1 MGLSVGID
9 LGSTFSV
16 ISHVNAEGVAEVIPN
31 CEGDRITPSV
41 FAIDESGNNL
51 VGSLAVE
58 YETTNPKNI
67 VRLVKRQMSKGFDK
81 TYVFDESTQMSPIEI
96 SSEILKKLKRDAED
110 YLGDNITEAVITV
123 PAYFNN
129 DQRVATK
136 TAGEL
141 AGLKVLRIINEP
153 TAAALAYG
161 LDKKNES
168 KILVYDL
175 GGGTFDVTILNLSDG
190 CDFHVLS
197 TSGNTNLGG
206 ADFDKSLA
214 KLILDKFNSQYD
226 YNYNQHSLE
235 MLDESQLARLLTA
248 AEKAKK
254 TLSQLEKITVNI
266 SNFAF
271 RNRQPVNL
279 SVVITREE
287 FENSLEIPLNKTKDC
302 IMQAILDADLSFS
315 EINEVVFVGGSTRI
329 PYVFKKVQEWTGKK
343 PNKSINPD
351 EAVSLGAA
359 IQASVL
365 SGKSD
370 KNIFLLDVT
379 PLSLGIETQ
388 GGVMNVMIK
397 RNSQV
402 PTKFE
407 EIFTTA
413 EDNQTSV
420 DVKVFQGERPQ
431 TKHNH
436 YLGEFKLENIPQMR
450 RSIPKIDVVFEVDA
464 DGIVT
469 VKAFDE
475 QSKNEKV
482 MVLSGSLSNEDM
494 TRMLQDAE
502 ENKISDERFK
512 QLSLLRDWLTSLK
525 IQLLELLD
533 TKVLKSD
540 DIKELEDLRISIE
553 SDYHSEN
560 IELLSSLVES
570 GKEVVDSISTKVH
583 NHAKSLIQK

>member
-1 MGLSVGID
+1 
-9 LGSTFSV
+9 
-16 ISHVNAEGVAEVIPN
+16 
-31 CEGDRITPSV
+31 
-41 FAIDESGNNL
+41 
-51 VGSLAVE
+51 
-58 YETTNPKNI
+58 
-67 VRLVKRQMSKGFDK
+67 
-81 TYVFDESTQMSPIEI
+81 
-96 SSEILKKLKRDAED
+96 
-110 YLGDNITEAVITV
+110 
-123 PAYFNN
+123 
-129 DQRVATK
+129 
-136 TAGEL
+136 
-141 AGLKVLRIINEP
+141 
-153 TAAALAYG
+153 
-161 LDKKNES
+161 
-168 KILVYDL
+168 
-175 GGGTFDVTILNLSDG
+175 
-190 CDFHVLS
+190 
-197 TSGNTNLGG
+197 
-206 ADFDKSLA
+206 
-214 KLILDKFNSQYD
+214 
-226 YNYNQHSLE
+226 
-235 MLDESQLARLLTA
+235 
-248 AEKAKK
+248 
-254 TLSQLEKITVNI
+254 
-266 SNFAF
+266 
-271 RNRQPVNL
+271 
-279 SVVITREE
+279 
-287 FENSLEIPLNKTKDC
+287 
-302 IMQAILDADLSFS
+302 
-315 EINEVVFVGGSTRI
+315 VFVGGSTRI

-436 YLGEFKLENIPQMR
+436 YLGEFKLENIPSMR

-469 VKAFDE
+469 VKAVDE

-570 GKEVVDSISTKVH
+570 GKEVVDNMSTKVH